1 MFEAVL
7 QALRTAVPGV
17 QAVYLFGSRAR
28 GDAGSESD
36 LDLAVLVDRALD
48 PILRWELQER
58 VAGLVQAAV
67 DLVDLRAASA
77 VMRVNVLA
85 DAKLLFDG
93 APYERELF
101 EATALS
107 DYARLQEE
115 RRAILEQ
122 IEREGHVYA

>member
-1 MFEAVL
+1 M
-7 QALRTAVPGV
+7 
-17 QAVYLFGSRAR
+17 
-28 GDAGSESD
+28 
-36 LDLAVLVDRALD
+36 
-48 PILRWELQER
+48 
-58 VAGLVQAAV
+58 
-67 DLVDLRAASA
+67 
-77 VMRVNVLA
+77 NVLA

-107 DYARLQEE
+107 NYARLQEE